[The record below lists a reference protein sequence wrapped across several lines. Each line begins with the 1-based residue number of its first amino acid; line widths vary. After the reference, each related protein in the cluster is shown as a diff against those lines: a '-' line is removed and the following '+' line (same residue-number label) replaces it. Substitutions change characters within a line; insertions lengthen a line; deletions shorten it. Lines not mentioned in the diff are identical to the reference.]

1 MAGPRQIILDSDP
14 GQDDAL
20 ALFLALAAPEIDVT
34 AVVSV
39 AGNVPQPLV
48 TDNSLALL
56 AVADREDV
64 PVYRGCERPLL
75 REQFTAE
82 YVHGDTG
89 IDGANIPPATRP
101 AEAAHGVDHI
111 IEACL
116 SSPDSSITLCPV
128 GPLTNVGMA
137 IAKDP
142 SIIPKIRE
150 VVWMGGAVDEPGNTT
165 ALAEFNAYVDPH
177 AAHIVFTSGV
187 PITMVPLDVTH
198 KAILPPSALEA
209 LRAVGSPVADACVG
223 MSEFYEKYDVAK
235 YGIEGAIMHDPCAVA
250 YLIDPSLFRSKRLS
264 IGIEHAKE
272 SEIGNTFV
280 RTDGSEPNA
289 TVLFDVDA
297 DRLMELLVSSW
308 SSL

>member
-1 MAGPRQIILDSDP
+1 MSEPRRIILDSDP

-20 ALFLALAAPEIDVT
+20 ALFLALASPEIELA

-48 TDNSLALL
+48 TTNTLALL
-56 AVADREDV
+56 AVANREDV

-89 IDGANIPPATRP
+89 IDGANIPA
-101 AEAAHGVDHI
+101 AERSEEALHGVDFI
-111 IEACL
+111 IESCL
-116 SSPDSSITLCPV
+116 GAPDGTITLCPV
-128 GPLTNVGMA
+128 GPLTNIGMA
-137 IAKDP
+137 IAKEP

-150 VVWMGGAVDEPGNTT
+150 IVWMGGAVEEPGNTT
-165 ALAEFNAYVDPH
+165 PLAEFNAYVDPH

-198 KAILPPSALEA
+198 KAILPPSALES
-209 LRAVGSPVADACVG
+209 LRAVGTPVTDACVG
-223 MSEFYEKYDVAK
+223 MAEFYETYDVAK
-235 YGIEGAIMHDPCAVA
+235 YGFDGAIMHDPCAVA
-250 YLIDPSLFRSKRLS
+250 YLVDPSLFTSRRLS
-264 IGIEHAKE
+264 IGVEHALE
-272 SEIGNTFV
+272 SEIGNTYV

-289 TVLFDVDA
+289 TVLLGVDA
-297 DRLMELLVSSW
+297 ERLMDLLVSAW